1 MTKMERERRRAQ
13 TTGARWRDWEAR
25 TPSAETLR
33 LRAEWRESAEGQAWL
48 AKQAA
53 ERKKWGLP

>member
-1 MTKMERERRRAQ
+1 MNKIERERHQAQ
-13 TTGARWRDWEAR
+13 STGARWRDAANQQA
-25 TPSAETLR
+25 SAETLR

-53 ERKKWGLP
+53 KMKALGL